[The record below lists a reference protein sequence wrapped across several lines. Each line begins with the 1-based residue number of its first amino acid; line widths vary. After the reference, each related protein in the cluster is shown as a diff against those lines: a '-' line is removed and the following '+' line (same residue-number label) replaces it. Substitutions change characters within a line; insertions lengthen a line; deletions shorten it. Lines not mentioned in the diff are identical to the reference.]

1 MTARDWSTPSRSSL
15 ITVGLID
22 KYKLARS
29 VGKGQKTKRFVEGV
43 GVAVASVSAYR
54 DVLSAA

>member
-1 MTARDWSTPSRSSL
+1 MYWL
-15 ITVGLID
+15 IA

-43 GVAVASVSAYR
+43 LGVAVASGSAYR

>member
-1 MTARDWSTPSRSSL
+1 MC
-15 ITVGLID
+15 GLID

-29 VGKGQKTKRFVEGV
+29 VGKGQKTKRFVESIL
-43 GVAVASVSAYR
+43 GVAVASVGAYK